1 MKRVIRCYQLS
12 WYCKLATIKSLA
24 LCQSLWQRANAQNV
38 SFKTLYGGQFTLST
52 QLRLLDLL
60 LYSPTNVAPQ
70 FLQKLT
76 LFIHCAVLEML
87 RKIYISGL
95 LERGADQK
103 AEKITLAHNFL
114 TLHLIL
120 EQMKPNSKKS
130 SNGYQQVGVECYGG
144 GIWATWFDRD
154 LKLAG
159 RIMIKVPYCSIYF
172 QH

>member
-1 MKRVIRCYQLS
+1 MVAILRYLNTWFAVILS
-12 WYCKLATIKSLA
+12 HQCSTT
-24 LCQSLWQRANAQNV
+24 V
-38 SFKTLYGGQFTLST
+38 SSETYP
-52 QLRLLDLL
+52 
-60 LYSPTNVAPQ
+60 LYSLCSVRDVE
-70 FLQKLT
+70 KD
-76 LFIHCAVLEML
+76 
-87 RKIYISGL
+87 ISGL

-120 EQMKPNSKKS
+120 EQVKPNSKKS

>member
-1 MKRVIRCYQLS
+1 MLKMS
-12 WYCKLATIKSLA
+12 
-24 LCQSLWQRANAQNV
+24 

-52 QLRLLDLL
+52 QLIILDSL
-60 LYSPTNVAPQ
+60 LYSLTNAAP
-70 FLQKLT
+70 QKLT
-76 LFIHCAVLEML
+76 PFIHFSSIKTLSSARDVE
-87 RKIYISGL
+87 RDINGL
-95 LERGADQK
+95 IERGADQK

-120 EQMKPNSKKS
+120 EQVKPNSKKS
-130 SNGYQQVGVECYGG
+130 NSGYQQVGVECYGG

-159 RIMIKVPYCSIYF
+159 RIMLKVPYCSFYF

>member
-1 MKRVIRCYQLS
+1 MYSTTVSSETYPLYS
-12 WYCKLATIKSLA
+12 FSLI
-24 LCQSLWQRANAQNV
+24 
-38 SFKTLYGGQFTLST
+38 KTLSSV
-52 QLRLLDLL
+52 RD
-60 LYSPTNVAPQ
+60 VE
-70 FLQKLT
+70 KD
-76 LFIHCAVLEML
+76 
-87 RKIYISGL
+87 ISGFV
-95 LERGADQK
+95 ERGVDQK

-120 EQMKPNSKKS
+120 EQVKPNSKKS

-159 RIMIKVPYCSIYF
+159 RIMIKVLYCSIYF